1 MGLFSKSQPP
11 EEPPA
16 PPGGEAL
23 IRAGLKV
30 RTSKRENLIG
40 LSRKLEIPHDAL
52 LAFTSG
58 ESNMNADALSVIA
71 EFLWAN
77 KSYDEATD
85 MVVSKSGPATS
96 MGERPVALPN
106 GLAGVYPP
114 PATPHAGFA
123 PPAQMPGFADP
134 SKYVK
139 PSGYA

>member
-58 ESNMNADALSVIA
+58 ESNMNADAVG
-71 EFLWAN
+71 
-77 KSYDEATD
+77 DC
-85 MVVSKSGPATS
+85 
-96 MGERPVALPN
+96 
-106 GLAGVYPP
+106 
-114 PATPHAGFA
+114 
-123 PPAQMPGFADP
+123 
-134 SKYVK
+134 
-139 PSGYA
+139 